1 MSNSNSTTNRAPGRN
16 SSPARIATIIV
27 VVLGAAALG
36 LLGVYT
42 DLLWF
47 GQLGFGS
54 VFTTQIVAQASVFVA
69 GSIVIALLAWTSFY
83 IAYRTRPIYLKFSDE
98 RDPFA
103 GYRILLDQLRKGIMI
118 GLPIVLGVLGGVAAA
133 SQWKLLLTWLNRTYT
148 GQVDPQFGLD
158 ISFYLF
164 DLPFLTALVG
174 YLSAAVLIAGLVGT
188 AVHIIY
194 GNIRFNGR
202 ETKVAKAARIQ
213 IAVSVAI
220 YLVLQGASLWL
231 DQYSTM
237 TSSSGLYTGAT
248 FSDVTARIPGFQ
260 IMALISIV
268 VAALFLIT
276 AFIGRWRIS
285 VMGTALMVISS
296 IVLGGLYPWI
306 VQTFQVVPNER
317 TLEAEYIKRNI
328 EATRVAYGLDAVE
341 SSDYQATTDAAAG
354 ALRHDAETTANIRI
368 IDPALVSASF
378 KQLEQYKQYYSFAQ
392 HLDVDRYT
400 IDGKTQDTVIAAR
413 ELQQS
418 GLGDS
423 QSWYNNVIVYTH
435 GYGVVAAYGNQ
446 RSSEGQPVFLQKGIP
461 SIGALGNYEPRIYFG
476 ENSPTYSIV
485 GAAAG
490 KQPRELDYP
499 AGDGQAD
506 QTYTTFKGNGGPKLD
521 NIAARLAYALKF
533 QSEQILL
540 SDAISNDSQI
550 LYNRDPRS
558 RVAAVAPYLTLDSD
572 SYPAVVDGRVVW
584 IIDGYTTSNNYPY
597 SRSENLSQ
605 AIADSG
611 TGNTFARGS
620 VNYIRNSVKATV
632 DAYDGSVKLYAW
644 DQKDPI
650 LKTWSKIFPNT
661 VKSIKDMSGDLL
673 SHVRYPADLFKVQ
686 RAVLGAYHV
695 SDPGSFYSQEDAW
708 MTPNDPVT
716 GTSITSGS
724 LQPPYYLTMQ
734 VPGTKAPAFSLYTT
748 FIPKST
754 GESSRNVLKGYLVA
768 DSDAG
773 NVAGQ
778 VSPNYG
784 KLRLL
789 TLPASTIVPGPGQVQ
804 NAFSTDAEVGRLLNI
819 LRQGSTQVLN
829 GNLLTLP
836 VGGGLLYVQPVY
848 IKSTGETS
856 FPLLKKVLVAFG
868 DKIAFEDTLNGALDA
883 LFGGNSGASAG
894 DGTAI
899 DVPTK
904 PGTPNA
910 PATSNAAKLKQALQ
924 AARNAMIAKESAMAK
939 GDWAAYGKADA
950 ALKAALDAALAL
962 SN

>member
-1 MSNSNSTTNRAPGRN
+1 MTNPILQKRSA
-16 SSPARIATIIV
+16 SPARIATVIV
-27 VVLGAAALG
+27 VVVAAVLLG

-47 GQLGFGS
+47 GQLGYEN
-54 VFTTQIVAQASVFVA
+54 VFTTQIFAQGAMFGAA
-69 GSIVIALLAWTSFY
+69 GLFMGLVVWAGFFIAFKN
-83 IAYRTRPIYLKFSDE
+83 RPIYAKLASE
-98 RDPFA
+98 SDPFA
-103 GYRILLDQLRKGIMI
+103 AYRQLLDQLRRVLMI
-118 GLPIVLGVLGGVAAA
+118 GLPILVGILGGVAASSNWQTA
-133 SQWKLLLTWLNRTYT
+133 LTFINRTAT
-148 GQVDPQFGLD
+148 GQTDPQFGLD

-164 DLPFLTALVG
+164 ELPFLTSVVRFV
-174 YLSAAVLIAGLVGT
+174 SAAVLISGLLAALVHLVYGSLRFAG
-188 AVHIIY
+188 
-194 GNIRFNGR
+194 RD
-202 ETKVAKAARIQ
+202 TKATKAARVQ
-213 IAVSVAI
+213 LAVTAAI
-220 YLVLQGASLWL
+220 YLVVQAASLWL
-231 DQYSTM
+231 DQFATM

-248 FSDVTARIPGFQ
+248 YSDVSATIPGFQ
-260 IMALISIV
+260 IMALIALV
-268 VAALFLIT
+268 VAALFLFT
-276 AFIGRWRIS
+276 AVVGQWRLSI
-285 VMGTALMVISS
+285 MGTALMIISS
-296 IVLGGLYPWI
+296 LILGGLYPWI

-317 TLEAEYIKRNI
+317 TLEAEFIKRNI
-328 EATRVAYGLDAVE
+328 EATRVAYGLDKVE
-341 SSDYQATTDAAAG
+341 TIDYQATTDAAAG
-354 ALRHDAETTANIRI
+354 ALRKDAETTANIRI

-378 KQLEQYKQYYSFAQ
+378 KQLEQYKQYYNFAA
-392 HLDVDRYT
+392 HLDVDRYQ

-461 SIGALGNYEPRIYFG
+461 SNGLLGNYEPRIYFG
-476 ENSPTYSIV
+476 ENSPSYSIV
-485 GAAAG
+485 GAPNGATA
-490 KQPRELDYP
+490 RELDYP
-499 AGDGQAD
+499 SATGESD

-521 NIAARLAYALKF
+521 NIAARLAYAIKF

-540 SDAISNDSQI
+540 SDAINNSSQI
-550 LYNRDPRS
+550 LYNRDPRQ
-558 RVAAVAPYLTLDSD
+558 RVQAVAPYLTLDSD

-611 TGNTFARGS
+611 TSGTFERGS

-644 DQKDPI
+644 DEKDPI
-650 LKTWSKIFPNT
+650 LKTWSKIYPNT
-661 VKSIKDMSGDLL
+661 ILPVSKMSGDLL

-686 RAVLGAYHV
+686 RALLGAYHV

-708 MTPNDPVT
+708 MTPNDPVSGANALT
-716 GTSITSGS
+716 GS

-734 VPGTKAPAFSLYTT
+734 VPGTKSPAFSLYTT

-773 NVAGQ
+773 NKAGQ
-778 VSPNYG
+778 VSSEYG

-789 TLPASTIVPGPGQVQ
+789 TLPADTIVPGPGQVQ

-819 LRQGSTQVLN
+819 LRQGSTTVLN

-848 IKSTGETS
+848 IRSTGETS

-868 DKIAFEDTLNGALDA
+868 DKIAFEDTLNSALDS
-883 LFGGNSGASAG
+883 LFGGNSGAAAG
-894 DGTAI
+894 DGT
-899 DVPTK
+899 DVTPTPSTPDSSGK
-904 PGTPNA
+904 PS
-910 PATSNAAKLKQALQ
+910 TSNNAALKNALERARLAMAAKQK
-924 AARNAMIAKESAMAK
+924 AMAA
-939 GDWAAYGKADA
+939 GDWTAYGKADA
-950 ALKAALDAALAL
+950 QLKAALEDAIAA

>member
-1 MSNSNSTTNRAPGRN
+1 MTNSNSTNNRAPKRN
-16 SSPARIATIIV
+16 SSPASIATAIV

-54 VFTTQIVAQASVFVA
+54 VFTTQIVAQASVFAA
-69 GSIVIALLAWTSFY
+69 GAIVIALLVWTGFY
-83 IAYRTRPIYLKFSDE
+83 VAYRTRPIYLKFSDE

-103 GYRILLDQLRKGIMI
+103 GYRILLDQLRKVIMI

-133 SQWKLLLTWLNRTYT
+133 SQWKLVLTWLNRTYT

-188 AVHIIY
+188 VVHIIY

-220 YLVLQGASLWL
+220 YLVLQGVSLWL

-248 FSDVTARIPGFQ
+248 FSDVTAKIPGFQ

-328 EATRVAYGLDAVE
+328 EATRAAYGLDAVE
-341 SSDYQATTDAAAG
+341 SSEYQATTDAAAG

-400 IDGKTQDTVIAAR
+400 IDGKTQDTVIATR

-461 SIGALGNYEPRIYFG
+461 SIGALGKYEPRIYFG
-476 ENSPTYSIV
+476 ENSPAYSIV

-499 AGDGQAD
+499 AGDGEAD

-540 SDAISNDSQI
+540 SDAISNESQI

-611 TGNTFARGS
+611 TGDTFARGS

-661 VKSIKDMSGDLL
+661 LKSIKEMSGDLL

-716 GTSITSGS
+716 GTSITNGS

-910 PATSNAAKLKQALQ
+910 PATSNSAKLKQALQ

-939 GDWAAYGKADA
+939 GDWTAYGKADA
-950 ALKAALDAALAL
+950 ALKTALDAALAL

>member
-1 MSNSNSTTNRAPGRN
+1 
-16 SSPARIATIIV
+16 
-27 VVLGAAALG
+27 
-36 LLGVYT
+36 
-42 DLLWF
+42 
-47 GQLGFGS
+47 
-54 VFTTQIVAQASVFVA
+54 
-69 GSIVIALLAWTSFY
+69 
-83 IAYRTRPIYLKFSDE
+83 
-98 RDPFA
+98 
-103 GYRILLDQLRKGIMI
+103 
-118 GLPIVLGVLGGVAAA
+118 
-133 SQWKLLLTWLNRTYT
+133 
-148 GQVDPQFGLD
+148 
-158 ISFYLF
+158 
-164 DLPFLTALVG
+164 
-174 YLSAAVLIAGLVGT
+174 
-188 AVHIIY
+188 
-194 GNIRFNGR
+194 
-202 ETKVAKAARIQ
+202 
-213 IAVSVAI
+213 
-220 YLVLQGASLWL
+220 
-231 DQYSTM
+231 
-237 TSSSGLYTGAT
+237 
-248 FSDVTARIPGFQ
+248 
-260 IMALISIV
+260 
-268 VAALFLIT
+268 
-276 AFIGRWRIS
+276 
-285 VMGTALMVISS
+285 
-296 IVLGGLYPWI
+296 
-306 VQTFQVVPNER
+306 
-317 TLEAEYIKRNI
+317 
-328 EATRVAYGLDAVE
+328 
-341 SSDYQATTDAAAG
+341 
-354 ALRHDAETTANIRI
+354 
-368 IDPALVSASF
+368 
-378 KQLEQYKQYYSFAQ
+378 
-392 HLDVDRYT
+392 
-400 IDGKTQDTVIAAR
+400 
-413 ELQQS
+413 
-418 GLGDS
+418 
-423 QSWYNNVIVYTH
+423 
-435 GYGVVAAYGNQ
+435 
-446 RSSEGQPVFLQKGIP
+446 
-461 SIGALGNYEPRIYFG
+461 
-476 ENSPTYSIV
+476 
-485 GAAAG
+485 
-490 KQPRELDYP
+490 
-499 AGDGQAD
+499 
-506 QTYTTFKGNGGPKLD
+506 
-521 NIAARLAYALKF
+521 
-533 QSEQILL
+533 
-540 SDAISNDSQI
+540 
-550 LYNRDPRS
+550 
-558 RVAAVAPYLTLDSD
+558 
-572 SYPAVVDGRVVW
+572 
-584 IIDGYTTSNNYPY
+584 
-597 SRSENLSQ
+597 LSQ

-611 TGNTFARGS
+611 TGDTFARGS

-661 VKSIKDMSGDLL
+661 LKSIKEMSGDLL

-716 GTSITSGS
+716 GTSITNGS

-899 DVPTK
+899 DGPTK

-910 PATSNAAKLKQALQ
+910 PATSNSAKLKQALQ
-924 AARNAMIAKESAMAK
+924 AARNAMIAKESAMSK